1 MPSDERVRLH
11 VHQRIAPREHSAQR
25 PYHPPGGVVGPSW
38 PDPAL
43 LEKRQL
49 LAEEAVLR
57 RQGDPG
63 SSEEEHKPREVDQHF
78 VNGPDAVSE
87 SQTAEG

>member
-1 MPSDERVRLH
+1 MPSDESVRLH

-25 PYHPPGGVVGPSW
+25 PHHPPGGAVGPSW

-49 LAEEAVLR
+49 SAEEEVLR
-57 RQGDPG
+57 HQGDPG
-63 SSEEEHKPREVDQHF
+63 SSEKEHKPREVDQHF
-78 VNGPDAVSE
+78 VTGSQAVDE
-87 SQTAEG
+87 SQRAED